1 MVALEYVGELL
12 KPCTKRWCGRRQSG
26 GGENQRTAMHSVHG
40 RYKELGSS
48 RATVASVWRRPTL
61 YGFTWT
67 AYAIAGAIGPV
78 VMGRAFDLTGSY
90 ALLLSLLA
98 SAGLVSAFLLAQALV
113 GDCCVSPCF
122 TLLPHL
128 PDLVIRPFRHRRC
141 SWHRG

>member
-90 ALLLSLLA
+90 ESFLLILDCATLLSAVLM
-98 SAGLVSAFLLAQALV
+98 
-113 GDCCVSPCF
+113 
-122 TLLPHL
+122 
-128 PDLVIRPFRHRRC
+128 
-141 SWHRG
+141 